1 MGSRSGP
8 REYIESSG
16 NNCDYLQMGYLALPK
31 YRENFMVGFS
41 KIDGLWPIYFR
52 YIKFPRFDPWV
63 GKIP

>member
-8 REYIESSG
+8 CEYIEPSG
-16 NNCDYLQMGYLALPK
+16 NNCDYLQIGYLALPE
-31 YRENFMVGFS
+31 YRENLMDGFS

-52 YIKFPRFDPWV
+52 NIKFPRFDPWV